1 MITKLAHGRSKEV
14 KGLAVGTYEIT
25 HEKIMESGK
34 KLFLENGY
42 ERTNLRELCKGA
54 GITTGAF
61 YRHFEDKAA
70 LFSALVEPA
79 VTGLRE
85 KYDAAESKSTGYIV
99 SDNMD
104 DLWSIS
110 TETMAEFI
118 DYIFKH
124 FDSFKLLLHCAD
136 GTKYVDFT
144 DWMVER
150 EVADTFKM
158 YETMETQGISCKH
171 LSKKELHML
180 YHAYYSCIFET
191 VLHDYQ
197 KAEALQ
203 CTHTLAEF
211 FTAGWRKAHGL

>member
-1 MITKLAHGRSKEV
+1 M
-14 KGLAVGTYEIT
+14 AVGTYEIT
-25 HEKIMESGK
+25 HEKILESGK

-70 LFSALVEPA
+70 LFSALVEPV

-85 KYDAAESKSTGYIV
+85 KYDLAESKSTDYIV

-110 TETMAEFI
+110 TETMAQFI
-118 DYIFKH
+118 DYIFAH

-136 GTKYVDFT
+136 GTKYVNFT

-158 YETMETQGISCKH
+158 YETMEAKGIPFKR
-171 LSKKELHML
+171 LTEKELHML
-180 YHAYYSCIFET
+180 NHAYYSCIFET

-197 KAEALQ
+197 KDEALQ

>member
-1 MITKLAHGRSKEV
+1 MITKLAHGRNKEV
-14 KGLAVGTYEIT
+14 KELAVGTYEIT

-79 VTGLRE
+79 VAGLRE
-85 KYDAAESKSTGYIV
+85 KYDLAESKSTGYIV
-99 SDNMD
+99 SDHMD

-118 DYIFKH
+118 EYIFKH
-124 FDSFKLLLHCAD
+124 FDSFKLLIHCAD

-158 YETMETQGISCKH
+158 YETMETQGISYKR

-197 KAEALQ
+197 KDEALQ

>member
-1 MITKLAHGRSKEV
+1 MLYDSKLQFHFQILLNQFAHRV
-14 KGLAVGTYEIT
+14 Q
-25 HEKIMESGK
+25 
-34 KLFLENGY
+34 
-42 ERTNLRELCKGA
+42 
-54 GITTGAF
+54 AF
-61 YRHFEDKAA
+61 YRHFADKAA

-79 VTGLRE
+79 VAGLRE
-85 KYDAAESKSTGYIV
+85 KYDAAESKSTNYIV

-110 TETMAEFI
+110 TETMAQFI
-118 DYIFKH
+118 DYIFEH
-124 FDSFKLLLHCAD
+124 FDAFKLLLHCAD

-158 YETMETQGISCKH
+158 YEMMEAKGIPFKR
-171 LSKKELHML
+171 LTKKELHML
-180 YHAYYSCIFET
+180 NHSYYSCIFET

-197 KAEALQ
+197 KEEALQ

-211 FTAGWRKAHGL
+211 FTAGWRKVHGL